1 MSVGEVG
8 QGNLVPNLKFNVVWY
23 FNCRKF
29 RIIGNAR
36 LSASDS
42 Q

>member
-1 MSVGEVG
+1 MSVGEIG
-8 QGNLVPNLKFNVVWY
+8 QGNLVPNLKSNVPWY
-23 FNCRKF
+23 FNSGKF
-29 RIIGNAR
+29 HIIGNAR